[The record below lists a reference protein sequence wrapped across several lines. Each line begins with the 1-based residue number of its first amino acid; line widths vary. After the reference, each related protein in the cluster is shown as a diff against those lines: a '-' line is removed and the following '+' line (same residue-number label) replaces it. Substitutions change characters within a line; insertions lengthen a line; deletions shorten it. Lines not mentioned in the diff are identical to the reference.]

1 MRCAISLILALL
13 SVADVF
19 AGPRTKKVRA
29 EYTYYIPANV
39 SPDAAREIAIQR
51 AQAQAIADEFGAVV
65 TQSSAVRIETANEN
79 VNTDFLSI
87 GGSELKGEWL
97 ETTGEPKIEYITD
110 GKDLAVRVEIS
121 GVIREIEGTKVPF
134 DVKILRNGTSDAH
147 ESEVFQSGDDL
158 YMSFRS
164 PSGGY
169 IAIYLIDAGN
179 QAFCLLPY
187 QGQENGFFPTKA
199 NRRYLFFHPDFAPD
213 GIGKELVDEI
223 VTDTSLGKERNR
235 ILTVFSP
242 NKFFKAADRQTG
254 KDLPRNLSY
263 AEFQKWLANL
273 KRHDVEVSI
282 LETAITISKE

>member
-1 MRCAISLILALL
+1 MRRTITLFLALL
-13 SVADVF
+13 SAASSY
-19 AGPRTKKVRA
+19 AGPRTKKVRV

-39 SPDAAREIAIQR
+39 SPETAREIAIQR

-65 TQSSAVRIETANEN
+65 TQSSTVRIETSNEH

-87 GGSELKGEWL
+87 GGSELKGEWI
-97 ETTGEPKIEYITD
+97 ETIGEPEIEYITD
-110 GKDLAVRVEIS
+110 GKDIALRVEIS
-121 GVIREIEGTKVPF
+121 GLIREIESAKVPF

-147 ESEVFQSGDDL
+147 ESEVFKNGDDL

-169 IAIYLIDAGN
+169 IAIYLIDAEN

-187 QGQENGFFPTKA
+187 QGQENGFFSTKA
-199 NRRYLFFHPDFAPD
+199 NRRYLFFHPDFAESVEKD
-213 GIGKELVDEI
+213 RVDEI
-223 VTDTSLGKERNR
+223 ITETNLGRERNR

-242 NKFFKAADRQTG
+242 NKFFKAADRQTE
-254 KDLPRNLSY
+254 KDVPRNLSY

-273 KRHDVEVSI
+273 KKRDVDVSI
-282 LETAITISKE
+282 VETAITISKE